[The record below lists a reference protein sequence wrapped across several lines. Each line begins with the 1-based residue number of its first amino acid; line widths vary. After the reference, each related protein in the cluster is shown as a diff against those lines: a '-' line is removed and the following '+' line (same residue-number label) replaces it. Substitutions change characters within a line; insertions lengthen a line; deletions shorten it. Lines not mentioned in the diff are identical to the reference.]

1 MSNRTNTVPSL
12 VIVAFLASVVS
23 TAIASIAACAA
34 DNCLNE
40 PRLHTPPGAHWYYR
54 IDPPNH
60 RKCWF
65 LGDEGQKVGHAG
77 SPRPAASSPFPLPRQ
92 TAAAIQPLLADAHA
106 ELPIVTTPA
115 EPPQWFGT
123 TSTTRMLNPEKITEV
138 VPDASPSKTLSP
150 PSAHD
155 PEGETRV
162 MSNGVI
168 NRQARTESRTEL
180 LSGATDQEPAAELS
194 AQETTAGP
202 LRMGLALLMIVL
214 GLSTIAGCLIF
225 KFSAAVKAGRRDVFS
240 SR

>member
-1 MSNRTNTVPSL
+1 MSNRINTVPLL
-12 VIVAFLASVVS
+12 VLVAFFASVVS
-23 TAIASIAACAA
+23 TASIAARAA

-40 PRLHTPPGAHWYYR
+40 PRLHTPTGAHWYYR

-77 SPRPAASSPFPLPRQ
+77 SPRAAASSPFPLPRQ
-92 TAAAIQPLLADAHA
+92 TAAAIQPPLADAHA

-168 NRQARTESRTEL
+168 NTQSRTESRTEL
-180 LSGATDQEPAAELS
+180 LPGATAELS

-225 KFSAAVKAGRRDVFS
+225 KFSIAVKAGRRDVFS